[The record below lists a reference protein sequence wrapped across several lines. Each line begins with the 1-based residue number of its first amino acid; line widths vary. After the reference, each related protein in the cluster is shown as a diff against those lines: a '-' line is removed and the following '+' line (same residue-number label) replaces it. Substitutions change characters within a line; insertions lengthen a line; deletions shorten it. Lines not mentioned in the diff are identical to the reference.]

1 MSHNKVI
8 KCRYELNKLKV
19 LNVWSHD
26 QSLMRDN
33 SINYQLFK
41 LPVTQIIE
49 GNKSTRMTSAPVWL
63 KFRSHTAVMY
73 T

>member
-8 KCRYELNKLKV
+8 KCRYEPNKLKV

-41 LPVTQIIE
+41 LPATQIIE
-49 GNKSTRMTSAPVWL
+49 GNKSTGMTSTPVWL